1 MFEKQKQEA
10 LQGSTAIQAGGN
22 INIGLSYTDVKEIVY
37 DLFKQNFP
45 ELLQEAYKQAKDNFE
60 EYDKKLD
67 EAIKRRIEE
76 IDFKK
81 FKEPNT
87 QYLLNSSINHAARK
101 GKNID
106 LGLLSET
113 LVASL
118 GRDNTEILNI
128 VAEQALETIPK
139 LTSDQIKILTLV
151 HYLIH
156 CSLQGITN
164 ISVSERNNS
173 IVFGMVQGIP
183 EKLYSYLNYMSSLGV
198 LSINQF
204 QGINPYDAIKN
215 QYQSLYKD
223 MKSED
228 VKIDVEKKSPS
239 LAKLAKIYEDKE
251 LRIVNLTPVGMLI
264 ALINMRRI
272 FPTIDYKIWI
282 K

>member
-10 LQGSTAIQAGGN
+10 QQGSTAIQAGGN
-22 INIGLSYTDVKEIVY
+22 VNIGLSYTDVKEIVY

-45 ELLQEAYKQAKDNFE
+45 ELLQEAHRQAKDNFE

-67 EAIKRRIEE
+67 EAIKRRLEE
-76 IDFKK
+76 IDFNK

-118 GRDNTEILNI
+118 GKDNTEILNI

-156 CSLQGITN
+156 CGLQGIPN
-164 ISVSERNNS
+164 ISVAERNNS
-173 IVFGMVQGIP
+173 IVVDMVQGMP
-183 EKLYSYLNYMSSLGV
+183 EQLYSYLNYMSSLGV

-204 QGINPYDAIKN
+204 QGINPYDAIKS
-215 QYQSLYKD
+215 QYQCLYKD
-223 MKSED
+223 MKTED
-228 VKIDVEKKSPS
+228 VKSDIENHSPS

-251 LRIVNLTPVGMLI
+251 LRVVNLTPVGMLI

-272 FPTIDYKIWI
+272 FPKIDYKIWI